1 MRQYTQTFMRT
12 YEQTHPW
19 LNFRIDLRKVPAP
32 VWLLL
37 GRGTA
42 LCERLGNAP
51 LTPAETTRIDLR
63 IQAEAVL
70 ASAAM
75 DGNTLKPGD
84 IEEHLAG
91 TLRLPPAQQYL
102 QIEVDNLLKATRW
115 TQDRIQ
121 AGDTQLT
128 PWSVQM
134 FNAQVLKGLPWD
146 DQVHPGEWR
155 VPGQTT
161 PSQGAPAEDVP
172 LLMERLC
179 GWLNGP
185 VFDPEPVEERI
196 PMALVQAALS
206 HLYLLWIN
214 PFGEGNGRTARL
226 LEHQLLLT
234 AGLPPRTALLPTI
247 GLDRIRSA
255 YGRLFGQCARTNDPL
270 PFIGHW
276 IRAFVDELELR
287 WQQVEEL
294 QRQGAWAAH
303 LDANF
308 DPSTSRNAT
317 RQRQLLQDLVAARRP
332 VTPVQ
337 IPRLSATLAELYAPL
352 HPKTLQRDL
361 EALALKGFLKK
372 TPTGMQALLG
382 AP

>member
-1 MRQYTQTFMRT
+1 MRT

-19 LNFRIDLRKVPAP
+19 LSFRVDLRKLPPP

-37 GRGTA
+37 GRAAA
-42 LCERLGNAP
+42 LSERLGNAP
-51 LTPAETTRIDLR
+51 LTPSETERTDLL
-63 IQAEAVL
+63 ILAEAVL

-75 DGNTLKPGD
+75 DGNTMKPRD
-84 IEEHLAG
+84 VEEHLAG
-91 TLRLPPAQQYL
+91 TLKLPAAQQYL

-128 PWSVQM
+128 PWAIQM
-134 FNAQVLKGLPWD
+134 FNAQVLKSLPWD

-155 VPGQTT
+155 LPGQVTAV
-161 PSQGAPAEDVP
+161 QGAPAEDVP

-179 GWLNGP
+179 DWLNGP
-185 VFDPEPVEERI
+185 LFDPEPSEERI
-196 PMALVQAALS
+196 PMTLVQAALA
-206 HLYLLWIN
+206 HLYLIWIN

-226 LEHQLLLT
+226 LEHQLLL
-234 AGLPPRTALLPTI
+234 ASGLPPRTALLPTI
-247 GLDRIRSA
+247 GLDRIRST

-276 IRAFVDELELR
+276 VRAFVDELELR
-287 WQQVEEL
+287 WRQVEEL
-294 QRQGAWAAH
+294 QRQAAWAAH
-303 LDANF
+303 LDASF
-308 DPSTSRNAT
+308 DPSTTRNAA

-332 VTPVQ
+332 VAPTQ
-337 IPRLSATLAELYAPL
+337 IPRLSAALAELYAPL

-361 EALALKGFLKK
+361 EALTVKGFLTK
-372 TPTGMQALLG
+372 TASGMQALVG
-382 AP
+382 AR